1 MSTNSGDPAAPAAQT
16 PAPKTGSQ
24 VPSAPEAQAPAPA
37 GAGTPA
43 PSTENQGSE
52 GVRFEQVWKIFGD
65 ESPAVANLNLH
76 IHKGEFLVL
85 VGPSGCGKT
94 TSLRMLAGLERPT
107 YGRIWFGDRDVTTLP
122 PGQRD
127 VAMVFQSYA
136 LYPNMTVYRNLAFGP
151 TVRRESKRDL
161 RQRVDE
167 VAEVLG
173 ISKLLRRRPNE
184 LSGGQR
190 QRVALGRALLRES
203 QLFLLDEPLSNLDA
217 ALRVQMRSE
226 LIRLHRRLT
235 DTTSV
240 YVTHDQIEALTMGD
254 RVAVLRDGDV
264 MQCASPSGLY
274 ENPANSFVAAFIG
287 SPKMNLLDAE
297 LTGAED
303 KPVLRMLGEQVALHP
318 LQARALR
325 AGGTRTVRVG
335 LRPADLRPPS
345 DVAGSAHTGRLHGV
359 VDVVEH
365 SGSEVFTTV
374 RVHDEL
380 VMARFP
386 RTLVPS
392 TGDRVEVAFNPS
404 HLYFFAVDS
413 GERLI
418 DREAVLRE
426 VGDVPQAVAV
436 TQ

>member
-1 MSTNSGDPAAPAAQT
+1 MSMDPGDPAAPAAETHPPTTEQT
-16 PAPKTGSQ
+16 HPPTTQ
-24 VPSAPEAQAPAPA
+24 QHRAPAP
-37 GAGTPA
+37 TPG
-43 PSTENQGSE
+43 PSDEDRSSA

-107 YGRIWFGDRDVTTLP
+107 FGRIWFGDRDVTTLP

-136 LYPNMTVYRNLAFGP
+136 LYPNMTVYKNLAFGP
-151 TVRRESKRDL
+151 TVRGESRHDL
-161 RQRVDE
+161 RKRIDE

-173 ISKLLRRRPNE
+173 IGKLLKRRPNE

-203 QLFLLDEPLSNLDA
+203 ELFLLDEPLSNLDA
-217 ALRVQMRSE
+217 ALRVQMRAE

-235 DTTSV
+235 HTTSV

-254 RVAVLRDGDV
+254 RVAVLKDGDI

-274 ENPANSFVAAFIG
+274 ENPANSFVATFIG
-287 SPKMNLLDAE
+287 SPKMNLLSAE
-297 LTGAED
+297 LAGEAD
-303 KPVLRMLGEQVALHP
+303 RPVLRMLGQEVALHP
-318 LQARALR
+318 LQAMALR
-325 AGGTRTVRVG
+325 AGGTRTVQVG

-345 DVAGSAHTGRLHGV
+345 DVAGSAHTGRLCGV

-374 RVHDEL
+374 RVHDAL

-392 TGDRVEVAFNPS
+392 IGDRVELAFNPS
-404 HLYFFAVDS
+404 HLYFFAADS

-426 VGDVPQAVAV
+426 VGDVPQAAAV